1 MRRLNRYSLVV
12 LVLAVLIALLFVVDR
27 RYRFT
32 ERAAF
37 NWQMFWQAESREVIA
52 LGQYRA
58 VVEGQPI
65 EGLEDDVSALSYD
78 PDRKSL
84 FTVTNQRN
92 AIAELSLDGRTLR
105 RIPLIGFGDSEA
117 IEYISPGVYVISDE
131 RRQRLIKVQIDDT
144 TQSLDAATAE
154 QLTLGIDAGGN
165 KGYEGLAYDSKGKR
179 LFIAK
184 EREPVQII
192 EVRGFPKV
200 GGDAPD
206 IVEVTADRKR
216 NSRLFVRDLSSLQF
230 DERSGHL
237 LALSD
242 ESKQIVELDTEGH
255 PVGSG
260 SLAGGSMG
268 LSKSVPQAEGIAMD
282 DQGTLYLVSEPNLFY
297 VFRKPEAQAAR

>member
-92 AIAELSLDGRTLR
+92 SIAELSLDGRTLR

-144 TQSLDAATAE
+144 TQSLDAATAQ

>member
-1 MRRLNRYSLVV
+1 MRRLNRYSLLV

-37 NWQMFWQAESREVIA
+37 NWQMFWQSESREVIA

-92 AIAELSLDGRTLR
+92 SIAELSLDGRTLR

-131 RRQRLIKVQIDDT
+131 RRQRLIKVQIDDA

-297 VFRKPEAQAAR
+297 VFRKPEAQAAH